1 MNRPSPEQL
10 DRARRFLVH
19 EAAVDGAHAGST
31 TAAVRVYDKL
41 FAHLAPLIGVVGVQL
56 LLVRSTKLAQG
67 EHGWLADVT
76 ILDGAA
82 KLRERL
88 QDPAIS
94 IESAE
99 VLFATFL
106 TLMTTFIGERL
117 TIEILGTAWPTLEE
131 KAPAETET

>member
-1 MNRPSPEQL
+1 VNLPSPEQM
-10 DRARRFLVH
+10 DRARRLLVH
-19 EAAVDGAHAGST
+19 EAPVGDAHVGST

-41 FAHLAPLIGVVGVQL
+41 FAHLAPLVGVVGVQL

-88 QDPAIS
+88 QDPPIS
-94 IESAE
+94 IESAV

-117 TIEILGTAWPTLEE
+117 TIEVLRTAWPTLEE
-131 KAPAETET
+131 KAPAETKT